1 MVKLNLILLHFSAM
15 IEIDDNVSLYMFASG
30 RHTPELGILV
40 MWLFFVLFTGKS
52 HVEHKESFC
61 SSCDLSNDIES
72 ICIKSS
78 YC

>member
-1 MVKLNLILLHFSAM
+1 MVKPSQILLHLSAM

-52 HVEHKESFC
+52 HVKHKESFW
-61 SSCDLSNDIES
+61 LFLRFI
-72 ICIKSS
+72 
-78 YC
+78 